1 MAELSS
7 LSLGS
12 LFGKLREALVSFTRD
27 IDKYIEGTNKVISKE
42 DIDEL
47 RKHIQEKLDRNEEI
61 EDNKKLKDLLDL
73 FLKDREVMNMMRKD
87 ADAWVS
93 MLDSIIEYLSKRTE
107 PLTETEKYELNEL
120 LGIANQI
127 KGLLRRSEKDQD
139 SEHYVH

>member
-27 IDKYIEGTNKVISKE
+27 IDKYIEDTSKVISKE
-42 DIDEL
+42 DIDAL
-47 RKHIQEKLDRNEEI
+47 RRHIQEKLDRNEEI

-73 FLKDREVMNMMRKD
+73 FLKDREVISVMRKD

-93 MLDSIIEYLSKRTE
+93 MLDSIIDNLSKKAE
-107 PLTETEKYELNEL
+107 PLTETEKQELKEL

-127 KGLLRRSEKDQD
+127 KGLLRGSEKDQD
-139 SEHYVH
+139 AQHNAH